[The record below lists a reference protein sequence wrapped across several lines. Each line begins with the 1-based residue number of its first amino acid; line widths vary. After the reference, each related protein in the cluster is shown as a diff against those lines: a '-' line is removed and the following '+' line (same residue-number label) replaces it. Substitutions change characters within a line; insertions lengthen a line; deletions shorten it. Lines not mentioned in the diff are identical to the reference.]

1 MKRIVIIISLLAC
14 CLAASAQGFS
24 TEGWWKPAGDK
35 FSPVVNPDCSITFRL
50 DAPRASEV
58 KLSFGEGTPLV
69 CAMQKGKDGVWSA
82 TIPPQAPRTYEYS
95 FIVDGVK
102 MPDMKNPEIKSG
114 TEIYGSVV
122 HVNKDGKPNYDDSV
136 CAGSQVDI
144 VSYRSSALGTVRK
157 VYIYVPACYWDRGYK
172 RKKFP
177 VLYLRHGG
185 GDSEESWTRSAY
197 ADNILD
203 NLIAGKQAVPM
214 IVAMTDGMTDGSW
227 AGGST
232 PEAMDLLEKELL
244 DDVIP
249 LVESRYRTRKDAEGR
264 AIAGL
269 SMGGGQAYVI
279 GMRNPGKFAWIANFC
294 AGLTS
299 DPAFSHEKYGIRLE
313 DPAAFNASN
322 KLLWLSCGVQD
333 PRYEGSKAFAASLT
347 AMGYKPQ
354 WHEEDY
360 NHEWEFW
367 RLQLRDLAKELFK

>member
-1 MKRIVIIISLLAC
+1 MILVLVGVQAFS
-14 CLAASAQGFS
+14 QGFS
-24 TEGWWKPAGDK
+24 TAGWWKPAGDK
-35 FSPVVNPDCSITFRL
+35 FSPVVHPDRSITFRL
-50 DAPRASEV
+50 AAPQAGSVLLR
-58 KLSFGEGTPLV
+58 FGEGTPTELPMLKD
-69 CAMQKGKDGVWSA
+69 ADGVWSV
-82 TIPPQAPRTYEYS
+82 TIGPQSPRTYEYS

-122 HVNKDGKPNYDDSV
+122 HVREALKPNYDDPV
-136 CAGSQVDI
+136 HAGSEVDVI
-144 VSYRSSALGTVRK
+144 SYRSSSLGTIRK
-157 VYIYVPACYWDRGYK
+157 VWVYVPSCYHLRGN
-172 RKKFP
+172 RLRRFP

-203 NLIAGKQAVPM
+203 NLIAEGKAVPM

-232 PEAMDLLEKELL
+232 PEAMDLLESELL

-249 LVESRYRTRKDAEGR
+249 LIESRYRTKRGARSR

-279 GMRNPGKFAWIANFC
+279 GMRNPDKFAYVADFC
-294 AGLTS
+294 AGLLS
-299 DPAFSHEKYGIRLE
+299 DPSFDHGAYGISLE
-313 DPAAFNASN
+313 DPGKINS
-322 KLLWLSCGVQD
+322 KISLLWISCGTLD
-333 PRYEGSKAFAASLT
+333 PRYEGTRAFVDRLRKAGLN
-347 AMGYKPQ
+347 PE
-354 WHEEDY
+354 WHEAAY

-367 RLQLRDLAKELFK
+367 REQLRDLSQELFTNKR

>member
-1 MKRIVIIISLLAC
+1 MKRLLTAIALLLC
-14 CLAASAQGFS
+14 GLAASAQGFS

-35 FSPVVNPDCSITFRL
+35 FSPVVNSDCSITFRIS
-50 DAPRASEV
+50 APGASEV
-58 KLSFGEGTPLV
+58 KLNFGEGTPLV
-69 CAMQKGKDGVWSA
+69 CAMQKDAEGVWSV

-122 HVNKDGKPNYDDSV
+122 HVNQAGKPNYDDEV

-144 VSYRSSALGTVRK
+144 VKYKSSALGSVRK
-157 VYIYVPACYWDRGYK
+157 VYIYVPACYWNKNCR

-203 NLIAGKQAVPM
+203 NLIASGQAEPM

-244 DDVIP
+244 EDVIP
-249 LVESRYRTRKDAEGR
+249 LVESRYRTRRDAEGR

-279 GMRNPGKFAWIANFC
+279 GMRNPEKFAWIANFC

-299 DPAFSHEKYGIRLE
+299 DASFSHEKYGIALGNPSE
-313 DPAAFNASN
+313 FNASN
-322 KLLWLSCGVQD
+322 RLLWLSCGMQD
-333 PRYEGSKAFAASLT
+333 PRYEGSKAFAASL
-347 AMGYKPQ
+347 AQMGYKPV
-354 WHEEDY
+354 WHEADY